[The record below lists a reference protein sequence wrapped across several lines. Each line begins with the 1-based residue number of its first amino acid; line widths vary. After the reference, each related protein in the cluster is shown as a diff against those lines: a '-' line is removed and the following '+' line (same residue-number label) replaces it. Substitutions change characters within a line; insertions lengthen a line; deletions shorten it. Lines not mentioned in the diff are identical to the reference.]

1 MPANITLFLQGVPKE
16 YPPRCIQNV
25 QRMVSL
31 SICRPSAHPYRLGG
45 LEALG
50 TAVAAGSV
58 PPRLL
63 SALFP
68 LLLLSSLFEPRLG
81 RKAPETFPVSKGFLM
96 PLSAPKCSGYPWWG
110 VAVVPPA
117 PHTRDVPRTRLAD
130 GSPAA
135 SFTSFF
141 GLGFLFFLRRRLHK
155 ILLPQCVTPKF
166 CLQPA

>member
-1 MPANITLFLQGVPKE
+1 MPANITLSLQGVPKE
-16 YPPRCIQNV
+16 YPPRCIQVV

-81 RKAPETFPVSKGFLM
+81 RRAVASVRRKIG
-96 PLSAPKCSGYPWWG
+96 SAQGT
-110 VAVVPPA
+110 VVCGKRWQQ
-117 PHTRDVPRTRLAD
+117 T
-130 GSPAA
+130 
-135 SFTSFF
+135 
-141 GLGFLFFLRRRLHK
+141 
-155 ILLPQCVTPKF
+155 
-166 CLQPA
+166 